1 MKEELKEHIN
11 NSLKENVRLDG
22 RKKDEFRKIEIETGV
37 IKTAE
42 GSARVK
48 CGNTEVIA
56 GIKLSVGTPFP
67 DTPDNGVLMVGA
79 ELLPLSNPE
88 FESGPPSIESIEI
101 ARVIDRGIRESGAID
116 TKKLCI
122 KKGEEVWM
130 VMVDIIPINTDG
142 NLLDV
147 GGLAAIA
154 ALLDCK
160 MPSYK
165 DGKIDIKNM
174 TKNSLPMTE
183 TPIPVTVVKIG
194 DNFILD
200 PIESEEHVLDA
211 RLTVTSMEDGRLCA
225 MQKGG
230 DAPLTSDDIKIMLD
244 MAIKKA
250 GELRKLAKR

>member
-1 MKEELKEHIN
+1 
-11 NSLKENVRLDG
+11 
-22 RKKDEFRKIEIETGV
+22 
-37 IKTAE
+37 
-42 GSARVK
+42 
-48 CGNTEVIA
+48 
-56 GIKLSVGTPFP
+56 
-67 DTPDNGVLMVGA
+67 
-79 ELLPLSNPE
+79 
-88 FESGPPSIESIEI
+88 
-101 ARVIDRGIRESGAID
+101 
-116 TKKLCI
+116 
-122 KKGEEVWM
+122 
-130 VMVDIIPINTDG
+130 MVDIIPINTDG

-154 ALLDCK
+154 ALLNCK

-165 DGKIDIKNM
+165 DGKVDIKNM

-230 DAPLTSDDIKIMLD
+230 DAPLTSDDIKTMLD